1 MRVRVCTRAHIPNLA
16 SQALA
21 TVELTPAMLADP
33 GLQLLTAV
41 QVQCD
46 LLHFLAPFGPHWA
59 TCVNEIV

>member
-46 LLHFLAPFGPHWA
+46 FVTFFSAFWA
-59 TCVNEIV
+59 SLGQLCE